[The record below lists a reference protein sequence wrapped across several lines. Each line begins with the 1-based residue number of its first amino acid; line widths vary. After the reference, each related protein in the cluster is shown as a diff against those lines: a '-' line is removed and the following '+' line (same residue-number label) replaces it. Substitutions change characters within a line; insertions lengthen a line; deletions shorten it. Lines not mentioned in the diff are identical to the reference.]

1 MNDTRITDRQKHLRE
16 EYLARINKVVD
27 HIANHLHEDLS
38 LEVLARVANFSPY
51 HFHRIFGAMVG
62 ETLNRFIGRLRV
74 EKASLQL
81 IYNPK
86 KSVTEVAYDCGYSSS
101 AAFARAFKDAFG
113 MSATQW
119 RTGGYQEYSK
129 NRKAKNNNGQKVGK
143 MRKDFDLPAMYID
156 PVTNHPRWEVTMQD
170 ESKAQVEVQDV
181 TEMHIAYI
189 RHIGPYA
196 GDAELF
202 RGLFEQLMRWAGP
215 RGLLRFPETK
225 VMAIYHDDPKITDP
239 EKLRTD
245 CCITVPSDT
254 EVDGEIGK
262 AAIPAGL
269 TAMAKFELAA
279 DEYEGAWN
287 FVYGQW
293 LPQSGYQPDD
303 RPCYEL
309 YHNNPDE
316 HPEGKCIV
324 SICVPV
330 RPL

>member
-1 MNDTRITDRQKHLRE
+1 MPNDRRTYLRV
-16 EYLARINKVVD
+16 EYLSRINRVID
-27 HIANHLHEDLS
+27 HIAAHLSEDLS

-51 HFHRIFGAMVG
+51 HFHRLFRAMVG

-81 IYNPK
+81 IYQPR

-101 AAFARAFKDAFG
+101 AAFARAFKEAFG

-119 RTGGYQEYSK
+119 RSGGYQRYSK
-129 NRKAKNNNGQKVGK
+129 NRKAKDKDDQEIGK
-143 MRKDFDLPAMYID
+143 MRKDYDLPPMYID
-156 PVTNHPRWEVTMQD
+156 PVTNHPRWEVTMPD
-170 ESKAQVEVQDV
+170 GSKIQVEVRDV
-181 TEMHIAYI
+181 PEMHIAYL

-196 GDAELF
+196 GNAELF
-202 RGLFEQLMRWAGP
+202 RGLFEKLMRWAGP
-215 RGLLRFPETK
+215 RGLLRFPETRI
-225 VMAIYHDDPKITDP
+225 MSIYHDDPKITD
-239 EKLRTD
+239 EDKLRTD
-245 CCITVPSDT
+245 CCITVPEDT

-262 AAIPAGL
+262 AVMPAGL
-269 TAMAKFELAA
+269 TAMARFELAS
-279 DEYEGAWN
+279 DEYPQAWN
-287 FVYGQW
+287 FVFGQW

-316 HPEGKCIV
+316 HPQGKCIV

-330 RPL
+330 KPM

>member
-1 MNDTRITDRQKHLRE
+1 MPNDRRTYLRV
-16 EYLARINKVVD
+16 EYLSRINRVID
-27 HIANHLHEDLS
+27 HIAAHLSEDLS

-51 HFHRIFGAMVG
+51 HFHRLFRAMVG

-81 IYNPK
+81 IYQPR

-101 AAFARAFKDAFG
+101 AAFARAFKEAFG

-119 RTGGYQEYSK
+119 RSGGYQRYSK
-129 NRKAKNNNGQKVGK
+129 NRKAKDKDDQEIGK
-143 MRKDFDLPAMYID
+143 MRKDYDLPPMYID
-156 PVTNHPRWEVTMQD
+156 PVTNHPRWEVTMPD
-170 ESKAQVEVQDV
+170 GSKIQVEVRDV
-181 TEMHIAYI
+181 PEMHIAYL

-196 GDAELF
+196 GNAELF
-202 RGLFEQLMRWAGP
+202 RGLFEKLMRWAGP
-215 RGLLRFPETK
+215 RGLLRFPETRI
-225 VMAIYHDDPKITDP
+225 MSIYHDDPKITD
-239 EKLRTD
+239 EDKLRTD
-245 CCITVPSDT
+245 CCITVPEDT

-262 AAIPAGL
+262 AVMPAGL
-269 TAMAKFELAA
+269 TAMARFELTS
-279 DEYEGAWN
+279 DEYPQAWN
-287 FVYGQW
+287 FVFGQW

-316 HPEGKCIV
+316 HPQGKCIV

-330 RPL
+330 KPM